1 MVLSRL
7 GVSELDKIQSWEATG
22 DETGDSRL
30 AGRIFTSYQQQ
41 LFLQAAFFFSSGNA
55 ALSFVNKISGLITA
69 LRVTG
74 RRPHRRWKVW
84 AAPGAGEA
92 HRESVPS

>member
-41 LFLQAAFFFSSGNA
+41 LFLQAAFFFQWKRCPQLCQQDFWADYCSQGNRQEAPSS
-55 ALSFVNKISGLITA
+55 L
-69 LRVTG
+69 
-74 RRPHRRWKVW
+74 
-84 AAPGAGEA
+84 
-92 HRESVPS
+92 ESVGSPRGW